1 MNNNTINNN
10 KKETSKNI
18 IPIFFTTD
26 DNYIPFLTVSIYSLI
41 KNSSIKNYYKIYILN
56 TGLSQS
62 SIKSINNLKRPHV
75 EFNFVNVTDRVNYIS
90 NELHTRDYYSKTTYF
105 RLFIPNMFPEYDKAL
120 YLDSDI
126 VLLDDVAKLYN
137 TDIKDN
143 LVGAIPDEAVQVV
156 PEFICYVNNYLGI
169 QKQNYFNAGILVM
182 NLKELR
188 DYNFEDN
195 FVNLLKLVKFEVA
208 QDQDY
213 LNTLCKNRV
222 HYISPVWNK
231 MPIPSKEI
239 NDIDIKL
246 IHYNLSFKPW
256 KYDNILYQDYF
267 WNFAKEC
274 GMYESIY
281 EIKQSFTQAD
291 KERDTLGGE
300 NLKRL
305 ALEKSHCETF
315 SFTAINK
322 KSIVNG

>member
-143 LVGAIPDEAVQVV
+143 LVGAISTWAS
-156 PEFICYVNNYLGI
+156 FI
-169 QKQNYFNAGILVM
+169 
-182 NLKELR
+182 
-188 DYNFEDN
+188 
-195 FVNLLKLVKFEVA
+195 
-208 QDQDY
+208 
-213 LNTLCKNRV
+213 
-222 HYISPVWNK
+222 
-231 MPIPSKEI
+231 IP
-239 NDIDIKL
+239 
-246 IHYNLSFKPW
+246 
-256 KYDNILYQDYF
+256 
-267 WNFAKEC
+267 
-274 GMYESIY
+274 
-281 EIKQSFTQAD
+281 
-291 KERDTLGGE
+291 
-300 NLKRL
+300 
-305 ALEKSHCETF
+305 KS
-315 SFTAINK
+315 
-322 KSIVNG
+322 